1 MLAFCFREIVIM
13 KWTIVEIYPPSA
25 FSTKYILMTT
35 THCITLFLIHMF
47 LHGKPDFP
55 TSNIN
60 TQFVKQDVIQYSSK
74 DLSFLIQQ
82 NCGMVFSRSLRL
94 PVIAHRSESVS
105 KLFLIDFKLNFKCNI
120 NFLLILLYFRFI
132 LIVDTLF

>member
-1 MLAFCFREIVIM
+1 MTGSIPTAARGVNIQRAV
-13 KWTIVEIYPPSA
+13 A

-60 TQFVKQDVIQYSSK
+60 TQFVKQDVIQYSFK

-82 NCGMVFSRSLRL
+82 NCGMVFSRRW
-94 PVIAHRSESVS
+94 
-105 KLFLIDFKLNFKCNI
+105 
-120 NFLLILLYFRFI
+120 
-132 LIVDTLF
+132 